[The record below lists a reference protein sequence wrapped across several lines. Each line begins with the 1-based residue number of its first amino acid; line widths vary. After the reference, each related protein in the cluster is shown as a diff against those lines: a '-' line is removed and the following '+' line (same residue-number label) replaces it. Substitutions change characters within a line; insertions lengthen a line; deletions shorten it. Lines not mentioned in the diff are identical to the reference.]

1 MLKLSW
7 SGLVAATL
15 IVGATAAQAQ
25 GFSFVA
31 LGDLPYGAPDKA
43 YGPYR
48 ALIERINRLKPSFS
62 LHVGDIKS
70 GSTRC
75 SDEEFSAQLEH
86 FSRYAGAVVYTP
98 GDNEWTDCHRANNGG
113 YDPLERLDALRQRFF
128 DGEKSLGQNPIRLE
142 SQARLMPEH
151 GRQVENQ
158 RWQQQDVLF
167 ATVHLV
173 GSNNNLESRDPRAA
187 AEFFERDA
195 ANVAWIRAAFEQ
207 AEQRKAKALVLA
219 FQADMLEPRSAN
231 EDFPG
236 HSGFR
241 RSVGQTLLPLAR
253 QWGKPVLVIHGDSHR
268 FMIDQP
274 FTLDKKPLSNVTRLE
289 VPGAQ
294 DVRAVRV
301 EVNGDQFAFE
311 LVSP

>member
-128 DGEKSLGQNPIRLE
+128 DGEKSLGQKPIRLE

-167 ATVHLV
+167 ATIHMV

>member
-268 FMIDQP
+268 FVIDQP